1 MLRWAVA
8 FFLVALLA
16 ALFGFTD
23 LAAGAAW
30 IGRFLC
36 FLFLAAFVLAFTAG
50 IVRVR
55 RGRIVVIDA
64 SSRVTSPADRRR

>member
-1 MLRWAVA
+1 VG
-8 FFLVALLA
+8 FFVVALLA

-55 RGRIVVIDA
+55 LGRVLVIE
-64 SSRVTSPADRRR
+64 RVTSPADRRR